1 MLPQD
6 CTCQRLLVPRDMIIY
21 PPANQTTLMLVDQ
34 DPCEPQRVCYPCS
47 AVLLPQQEELR
58 RTSSKASQV
67 GTLHKSGRSG
77 RVDNG

>member
-1 MLPQD
+1 
-6 CTCQRLLVPRDMIIY
+6 MIIY

-67 GTLHKSGRSG
+67 GKSQNKGRLG
-77 RVDNG
+77 RGDSQ